1 MKSLRKSK
9 TVYVLGAG
17 FSYGG
22 GLPLQTQILGRILNY
37 EFNILTGEKS
47 DYFIQLSKLFLPQK
61 KSLKE
66 FLDKVFSSSQI
77 PSLEDVFT
85 LLDQTIAQRSYC
97 LGYSWLEL
105 NSIREALKYAVLIIF
120 HDATERLKEER
131 EEFYKLLAT
140 IFIDRRTGVSLKDDP
155 FSIISLN
162 WDTLLE
168 DSIYWCLG
176 QTKGLRKVDIDY
188 CCYTT
193 PLGKSCPH
201 TPSLVQK
208 AKKIYNIK
216 ILKLHGSTNWLL
228 CPNCHRLYTGIGA
241 KENVWDLYA
250 LPRYCDNCRKLNE
263 SDSLHSFPKLEPFF
277 ITPTY
282 AKVFDNTHIQMIWHN
297 AHVELAEAD
306 KVVFIGYSLPEADYH
321 LRTLIRR
328 AIRTDTQLDVV
339 LRNSDRPDHSV
350 TERIK
355 KFYAVTRYRD
365 FFGIGKVNFYL
376 KGVKSY
382 FAKDIGKK
390 TLRVNLRRLCKRLL

>member
-1 MKSLRKSK
+1 VKSLLKSK

-22 GLPLQTQILGRILNY
+22 GLPLQTQILERILNY
-37 EFNILTGEKS
+37 DFDILSGDKP

-66 FLDKVFSSSQI
+66 FLDKVFSSNQI

-105 NSIREALKYAVLIIF
+105 NSIREALKYAILIIF
-120 HDATERLKEER
+120 HDAAERLKEEK

-140 IFIDRRTGVSLKDDP
+140 FLIDTRIKANLKNDP

-168 DSIYWCLG
+168 DSIYWCLNRI
-176 QTKGLRKVDIDY
+176 KGIKRVDVDY

-193 PLGKSCPH
+193 PIGKNCPH

-216 ILKLHGSTNWLL
+216 ILKLHGSANWLL
-228 CPNCHRLYTGIGA
+228 CPNCDRLYTGIGS

-250 LPRYCDNCRKLNE
+250 LPRYCHNCRKLNE
-263 SDSLHSFPKLEPFF
+263 TNALHSFPKLEPFF
-277 ITPTY
+277 ITPTF

-297 AHVELAEAD
+297 AHVELAEAN

-328 AIRTDTQLDVV
+328 AIRSDTRIDVV
-339 LRNSDRPDHSV
+339 LRKSDRPTRS
-350 TERIK
+350 TKERIK

-365 FFGIGKVNFYL
+365 FFGSGKINFYL
-376 KGVKSY
+376 EGVKSY
-382 FAKDIGKK
+382 FTEDMGKGSLRAK
-390 TLRVNLRRLCKRLL
+390 LQRLHNRL